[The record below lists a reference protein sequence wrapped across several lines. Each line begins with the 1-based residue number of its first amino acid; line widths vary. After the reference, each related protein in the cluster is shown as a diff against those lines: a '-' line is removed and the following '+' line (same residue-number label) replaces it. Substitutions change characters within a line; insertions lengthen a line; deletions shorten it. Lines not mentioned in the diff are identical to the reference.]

1 MELVTI
7 NNKTELITDINNAL
21 EYVENACGRE
31 LADCIHDMH
40 KSALKKQ
47 EDDCPYCYT
56 QDDLDRKGDYY
67 VAKLIEITE
76 AIEELQDYLKS
87 AKRIDR
93 DKIQKKLRGI
103 HDVSYDY

>member
-21 EYVENACGRE
+21 EYVEKCCGRE

-47 EDDCPYCYT
+47 EDDFPYCYT
-56 QDDLDRKGDYY
+56 QDDLDISNEYY

-87 AKRIDR
+87 AKRLNR
-93 DKIQKKLRGI
+93 DKIQEKLRGI

>member
-21 EYVENACGRE
+21 EYVEKACGRE

-47 EDDCPYCYT
+47 EDDFPYCYT
-56 QDDLDRKGDYY
+56 QDDLDISNEYY

-87 AKRIDR
+87 AKRLNR
-93 DKIQKKLRGI
+93 DKIQEKLRGI

>member
-7 NNKTELITDINNAL
+7 NNKTELITDFNSAL
-21 EYVENACGRE
+21 EYVEKYVGRE

-40 KSALKKQ
+40 KLALKNSKDDSPFCYT
-47 EDDCPYCYT
+47 EDDLCR
-56 QDDLDRKGDYY
+56 QGEYY

-87 AKRIDR
+87 AKRLNR
-93 DKIQKKLRGI
+93 DKIQEKLRGI

>member
-47 EDDCPYCYT
+47 EDDFPYCYT
-56 QDDLDRKGDYY
+56 QDDLDSSNEYY

-93 DKIQKKLRGI
+93 DKIQKKLKGI

>member
-21 EYVENACGRE
+21 EYVEKACGCE

-47 EDDCPYCYT
+47 EDDFPYCYT
-56 QDDLDRKGDYY
+56 QDDLDISNEYY

-87 AKRIDR
+87 AKRLNR
-93 DKIQKKLRGI
+93 DKIQEKLRGI

>member
-1 MELVTI
+1 MELVAI
-7 NNKTELITDINNAL
+7 NGKTELITDINNAL
-21 EYVENACGRE
+21 EYVEKACGRE
-31 LADCIHDMH
+31 LADCIHNMH

-47 EDDCPYCYT
+47 EDDFPYCYT
-56 QDDLDRKGDYY
+56 QDDLDISNEYY

-87 AKRIDR
+87 AKRLNR
-93 DKIQKKLRGI
+93 DKIQEKLRGI

>member
-7 NNKTELITDINNAL
+7 NGKTELITDINNAL

-47 EDDCPYCYT
+47 EDDFPYCYT
-56 QDDLDRKGDYY
+56 QDDLDISNEYY

-87 AKRIDR
+87 AKRLNR

>member
-7 NNKTELITDINNAL
+7 NGKTELITDINNAL
-21 EYVENACGRE
+21 SYVEDACGRE

-47 EDDCPYCYT
+47 EDDCQFCYT
-56 QDDLDRKGDYY
+56 EDDLYSQGEYY

-93 DKIQKKLRGI
+93 DKIQKKLKGI

>member
-7 NNKTELITDINNAL
+7 NDKTELITDINNAL
-21 EYVENACGRE
+21 EYVEKYAGRE

-47 EDDCPYCYT
+47 EEDSPYCYT
-56 QDDLDRKGDYY
+56 EDELYRQGEHY

-87 AKRIDR
+87 AKRLNR
-93 DKIQKKLRGI
+93 DKIQEKLRGI

>member
-7 NNKTELITDINNAL
+7 KGKTELVTDIESAL
-21 EYVENACGRE
+21 GYVENSCGHD
-31 LADCIHDMH
+31 LADCIYNMH
-40 KSALKKQ
+40 KSALDKQ

-56 QDDLDRKGDYY
+56 QDDLDSQGDYY

-93 DKIQKKLRGI
+93 DKMQKKLKGI
-103 HDVSYDY
+103 HNVSYDY

>member
-1 MELVTI
+1 MELVAI
-7 NNKTELITDINNAL
+7 NGKTELITDINNAL
-21 EYVENACGRE
+21 EYVEKACGRE

-40 KSALKKQ
+40 KLALKKQ
-47 EDDCPYCYT
+47 EDDFPYCYT
-56 QDDLDRKGDYY
+56 QDDLDISNEYY

-87 AKRIDR
+87 AKRLNR

>member
-31 LADCIHDMH
+31 LARCIEDIHMRE
-40 KSALKKQ
+40 LK
-47 EDDCPYCYT
+47 ELEENISYCYT
-56 QDDLDRKGDYY
+56 QDDLDSSNEYY

-93 DKIQKKLRGI
+93 DKIQKKLKGI

>member
-21 EYVENACGRE
+21 EYVENTCGRE

-47 EDDCPYCYT
+47 EDDFPYCYT
-56 QDDLDRKGDYY
+56 QDDLDISNEYY

-87 AKRIDR
+87 AKRLNR

>member
-1 MELVTI
+1 MELVAI
-7 NNKTELITDINNAL
+7 NGKTELITDINNAL
-21 EYVENACGRE
+21 EYVEKACGRE

-47 EDDCPYCYT
+47 EDDFPYCYT
-56 QDDLDRKGDYY
+56 QDDLDISNEYY

>member
-31 LADCIHDMH
+31 LADCIHNMH
-40 KSALKKQ
+40 KLALKEQK
-47 EDDCPYCYT
+47 ECSPYCYT
-56 QDDLDRKGDYY
+56 QDDLDISNEYY

-87 AKRIDR
+87 AKRLNR
-93 DKIQKKLRGI
+93 DKIQEKLRGI

>member
-1 MELVTI
+1 MELVVI
-7 NNKTELITDINNAL
+7 NGKTELITDINNAL
-21 EYVENACGRE
+21 EYVEKYASRE

-40 KSALKKQ
+40 KLALKEQK
-47 EDDCPYCYT
+47 ECSPYCYT
-56 QDDLDRKGDYY
+56 QDDLDISNEYY

-93 DKIQKKLRGI
+93 DKIQKKLKGI

>member
-1 MELVTI
+1 MELVVI
-7 NNKTELITDINNAL
+7 NGKTELITDINNAL
-21 EYVENACGRE
+21 EYVEKACGRE

-47 EDDCPYCYT
+47 EDDFPYCYT
-56 QDDLDRKGDYY
+56 QDDLDISNEYY

-87 AKRIDR
+87 AKRLNR
-93 DKIQKKLRGI
+93 DKIQEKLRGI